1 MICLYEKELQV
12 MCNKINW
19 NILSHMTIIFFSKKK
34 ITREN
39 IKTKG
44 NYQIHQTQDESNE
57 DNDTDDRQRTKA
69 TLASC

>member
-1 MICLYEKELQV
+1 
-12 MCNKINW
+12 
-19 NILSHMTIIFFSKKK
+19 MTIIFFSEKKK

-44 NYQIHQTQDESNE
+44 NYQIHQTRDEINE

>member
-1 MICLYEKELQV
+1 
-12 MCNKINW
+12 
-19 NILSHMTIIFFSKKK
+19 MTIIFFSEKK

-57 DNDTDDRQRTKA
+57 DNYTDDRQRTKA